1 MIALLFAATST
12 PLPVVVRSM
21 VPEVVKSLPPVQV
34 SNFPSDA
41 VAWWT
46 LYAAIAAAVV
56 ALLTLAAVGWQIWL
70 AAEALRQAQKELVA
84 AETQL
89 KVTEQSNALVLEEL
103 EYSRTQAQDVRRKAK
118 LSLWNN
124 RHRIGAY
131 YLVVTSEEQVE
142 EITVNLWLYNE
153 GERTARDATIFLW
166 LPWPEWKVPDWN
178 GISNPVEPFAE
189 QGFRVIA
196 NVPLNNRRYWN
207 VAVDVPFPTYP
218 RVERLALTFKMQV
231 PVPFDG
237 SVLWRVG
244 YDDGIEPPPGEPERL
259 LNFHIFR
266 RGEGEN
272 NPDSQI

>member
-1 MIALLFAATST
+1 M
-12 PLPVVVRSM
+12 PVVVRSA
-21 VPEVVKSLPPVQV
+21 VPEVIKSLPPVQV
-34 SNFPSDA
+34 SNFPNDA

-46 LYAAIAAAVV
+46 LYAAITAAVV

-84 AETQL
+84 AEHQL

-103 EYSRTQAQDVRRKAK
+103 GYSRTQAQDVRRKAK

-124 RHRIGAY
+124 RHRIESY
-131 YLVVTSEEQVE
+131 HLVVNGDEERQT
-142 EITVNLWLYNE
+142 ITVNLWLFNE

-166 LPWPEWKVPDWN
+166 LPWPEWSIPYWN
-178 GISNPVEPFAE
+178 GFSNPVEPFAE

-196 NVPLNNRRYWN
+196 NVPVNGRKYWN

-218 RVERLALTFKMQV
+218 HVERLALTFEMVV
-231 PVPFDG
+231 PVPYSG

-244 YDDGIEPPPGEPERL
+244 YDDGIEPPPSEPERQL
-259 LNFHIFR
+259 SFNIFR
-266 RGEGEN
+266 RGEGED
-272 NPDSQI
+272 NPESQI